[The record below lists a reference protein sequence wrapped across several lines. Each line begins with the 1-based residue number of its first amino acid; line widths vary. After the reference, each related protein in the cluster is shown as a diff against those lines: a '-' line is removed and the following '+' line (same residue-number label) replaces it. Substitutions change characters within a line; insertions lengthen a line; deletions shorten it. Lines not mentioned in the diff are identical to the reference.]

1 MIVEQ
6 RTYRLHTG
14 KVLEYLRIY
23 GEQGRAIQEPILGQ
37 MVGWFT
43 ANDVGE
49 LNRIVQLWAYDDLED
64 RARRRA
70 QLAAHAG
77 WQQVGAPLQP
87 LIREQGATI
96 LSPTPWSP
104 IGGGPWP
111 GAPPGAPPRGPGPPP
126 ARPAP

>member
-14 KVLEYLRIY
+14 KVPEYLRIY
-23 GEQGRAIQEPILGQ
+23 GEQGRAIQEPILGH

-43 ANDVGE
+43 ANDIGE
-49 LNRIVQLWAYDDLED
+49 LNRVVHLWAYDDLED

-70 QLAAHAG
+70 QLAADPA
-77 WQQVGAPLQP
+77 WQQVVAQLQP
-87 LIREQGATI
+87 QIREQESTI

-104 IGGGPWP
+104 IGGQ
-111 GAPPGAPPRGPGPPP
+111 R
-126 ARPAP
+126 

>member
-14 KVLEYLRIY
+14 KVPEYLRIY
-23 GEQGRAIQEPILGQ
+23 GEQGRAIQEPILGR

-43 ANDVGE
+43 ANDIGE
-49 LNRIVQLWAYDDLED
+49 LNRVVHLWAYDDLED

-70 QLAAHAG
+70 QLSADPA
-77 WQQVGAPLQP
+77 WQQVVAQLQP
-87 LIREQGATI
+87 LIREQESII

-104 IGGGPWP
+104 VGGD
-111 GAPPGAPPRGPGPPP
+111 R
-126 ARPAP
+126 

>member
-14 KVLEYLRIY
+14 KVPEYLRIY
-23 GEQGRAIQEPILGQ
+23 GEQGRAIQEPILGR

-43 ANDVGE
+43 ANDIGE
-49 LNRIVQLWAYDDLED
+49 LNRVVHLWAYDDLED

-70 QLAAHAG
+70 QLAADPA
-77 WQQVGAPLQP
+77 WQQVVAQLQP
-87 LIREQGATI
+87 LIREQESII

-104 IGGGPWP
+104 VGGD
-111 GAPPGAPPRGPGPPP
+111 R
-126 ARPAP
+126 

>member
-14 KVLEYLRIY
+14 KVPEYLRIY
-23 GEQGRAIQEPILGQ
+23 GEQGRAIQEPILGH

-43 ANDVGE
+43 ANDIGE
-49 LNRIVQLWAYDDLED
+49 LNRVVHLWAYDDLED

-70 QLAAHAG
+70 QLAADPA
-77 WQQVGAPLQP
+77 WQQVVAQLQP
-87 LIREQGATI
+87 LIREQESII

-104 IGGGPWP
+104 VGGD
-111 GAPPGAPPRGPGPPP
+111 R
-126 ARPAP
+126 

>member
-14 KVLEYLRIY
+14 KVPEYLRIY

-49 LNRIVQLWAYDDLED
+49 LNRIVHLWAYDDLED

-70 QLAAHAG
+70 QLAADAG
-77 WQQVGAPLQP
+77 WQQVVAQLQP
-87 LIREQGATI
+87 LIREQESTI

-104 IGGGPWP
+104 IGGD
-111 GAPPGAPPRGPGPPP
+111 R
-126 ARPAP
+126 

>member
-14 KVLEYLRIY
+14 KVPEYLRIY

-49 LNRIVQLWAYDDLED
+49 LNRIVHLWAYDDLED

-70 QLAAHAG
+70 QLAADAG
-77 WQQVGAPLQP
+77 WQQVVAELQP
-87 LIREQGATI
+87 LIREQESTI

-104 IGGGPWP
+104 IGGD
-111 GAPPGAPPRGPGPPP
+111 R
-126 ARPAP
+126 